1 MKRLL
6 IYICLIITVNVVASA
21 ILNKDE
27 NLPRDNDKVVR
38 CSLLG
43 NFRKDMFADSVWDIS
58 NLNVGHRTNVVRY
71 RFSND
76 SCFSEMKNG
85 HCHYYAI
92 KGTRIEM
99 AKDMA
104 PGSSVKFNV
113 PELVMDYQGTMA
125 PSFGGHF
132 YGEGVFSTDQYL
144 RIAGF
149 SGFRAAGRGKLIT
162 PEGDILTDAT
172 AIQYF
177 RRGTLKI
184 CRENAE
190 SFVVS
195 RDSSLF
201 STDSISNWLST
212 DSITHSIESTFVY
225 ARGYRYPIVE
235 TTVTKTYRYGA
246 VMDSLCEA
254 WYCSPSFQRYE
265 LAEDITNDT
274 IRDGHDFPMPPNANI
289 LSFGHGENGKGNM
302 TGYNTNGL
310 DGDVNGNMES
320 VSGHAADDFGNV
332 IDGIICNLSP
342 RVVSQSS
349 RLTVSTQNPAKM
361 SITIVNSAGKLM
373 KRQSADLVQGK
384 NVADIMTGELVTG
397 YYVVVLEINGKE
409 LRYKIIKD

>member
-6 IYICLIITVNVVASA
+6 IYICLSITVNVIASA

-27 NLPRDNDKVVR
+27 NLPRDSDKVVR
-38 CSLLG
+38 GALLG

-58 NLNVGHRTNVVRY
+58 NMNVGHRTNVVRY

-85 HCHYYAI
+85 HCHYYTI
-92 KGTRIEM
+92 KGNLIEM
-99 AKDMA
+99 VKDMA
-104 PGSSVKFNV
+104 PGSNVKFNI
-113 PELVMDYQGTMA
+113 PELVMDYQGDGA
-125 PSFGGHF
+125 SFSGGLF

-149 SGFRAAGRGKLIT
+149 SNFRTVWCGKLIT
-162 PEGDILTDAT
+162 PEGDILPEAT
-172 AIQYF
+172 AIKYY
-177 RRGTLKI
+177 RHGTLKI

-190 SFVVS
+190 SFAAS

-201 STDSISNWLST
+201 STDSISNWLCT

-235 TTVTKTYRYGA
+235 TSVTKTYRYGEK
-246 VMDSLCEA
+246 MDSLCEA

-274 IRDGHDFPMPPNANI
+274 IRDEYDFPIPPNANI
-289 LSFGHGENGKGNM
+289 LSYGRGKNGKGNAN
-302 TGYNTNGL
+302 GDNTNSLVGYR
-310 DGDVNGNMES
+310 NGNMEYIS
-320 VSGHAADDFGNV
+320 ANTCDDYGNV

-349 RLTVSTQNPAKM
+349 RLTVSTQNPTRM
-361 SITIVNSAGKLM
+361 SITVVNSAGKLM
-373 KRQSADLVQGK
+373 KRQSVDLGQGK
-384 NVADIMTGELVTG
+384 NVTDIMTGELVTG